1 MTKKKLD
8 KSRNASVANVYV
20 SSLVKTNKQK
30 DTIAAESMIRPIIKS
45 IFCCNS
51 FPISF
56 ILQIKSISHIYSNIT
71 ARHFETF
78 ATSYIRMMMTKTRAN
93 MRMFMFMRNNFFRN
107 HTVRYVIYRMT
118 VNMSV
123 MIGKGII
130 DRKNRSCSHD

>member
-1 MTKKKLD
+1 MMPEIKNKLIQDMPSFIEEVYSDGCLMTKKKLD

-30 DTIAAESMIRPIIKS
+30 DTIAAESMIRPMIKS

-56 ILQIKSISHIYSNIT
+56 ILQIKSISHIYSTIT

-78 ATSYIRMMMTKTRAN
+78 ATSYTYDDVQDQGQYENVHVHA
-93 MRMFMFMRNNFFRN
+93 
-107 HTVRYVIYRMT
+107 
-118 VNMSV
+118 
-123 MIGKGII
+123 
-130 DRKNRSCSHD
+130 